1 MARKIDKEADFMNRF
16 LQIRR
21 DLFGG
26 NNLKFAERICEN
38 DKIVSS
44 ICCGSRPAGLTTIQK
59 IVDNIPEIDA
69 NWLMRGEGVM
79 LKQQPVSP
87 QSDTVSLDKYEKK
100 VEECALLRAEL
111 VRLQKELNQER
122 EKSQSTSAST
132 AMEPISQ

>member
-111 VRLQKELNQER
+111 KALKEAASHYAER
-122 EKSQSTSAST
+122 GEECSSTT
-132 AMEPISQ
+132 IPVNV

>member
-1 MARKIDKEADFMNRF
+1 MARNLDKERCFMMRI
-16 LQIRR
+16 LQIRK
-21 DLFGG
+21 DLFDE
-26 NNLKFAERICEN
+26 NNVSFAKKIGETAT
-38 DKIVSS
+38 IVSS

-111 VRLQKELNQER
+111 ARLQTALNQER
-122 EKSQSTSAST
+122 EKSQSTSAPTS
-132 AMEPISQ
+132 MEPISQ

>member
-21 DLFGG
+21 DLFDG

-59 IVDNIPEIDA
+59 IIDNLPEIDA

-87 QSDTVSLDKYEKK
+87 QSDTVSLEKYEKK

-111 VRLQKELNQER
+111 KAVKEAASHYAER
-122 EKSQSTSAST
+122 GGECSSITTPAT
-132 AMEPISQ
+132 V